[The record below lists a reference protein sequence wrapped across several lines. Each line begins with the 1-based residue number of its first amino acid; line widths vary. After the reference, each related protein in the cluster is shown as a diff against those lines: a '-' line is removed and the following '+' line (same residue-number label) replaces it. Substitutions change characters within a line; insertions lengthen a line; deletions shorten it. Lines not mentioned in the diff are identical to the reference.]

1 MNQIKL
7 QVLATYLISI
17 FEEVRLMHLQ
27 CQQTFTKGANWA
39 KAFVAQDFITSKQG
53 LRYD

>member
-1 MNQIKL
+1 
-7 QVLATYLISI
+7 
-17 FEEVRLMHLQ
+17 MHLQ

-39 KAFVAQDFITSKQG
+39 KAFVAQVLQDFITSKQG